1 MTRALSNETPRG
13 YVPRGD
19 SLVKRGPFLRSPESL
34 GDVIYELA
42 TQSLLV
48 RGAHIVLSPPSWDTS
63 VSGPRDTDK
72 HESWWGPW
80 PISTCFDAPLVP
92 RQASLAENAP
102 SFQGAWL
109 IPLRRL
115 QQLWPQ
121 SHVEVKDGVHSLIPR
136 NSISSFGG
144 NWPLRSVATRGPSA
158 R

>member
-102 SFQGAWL
+102 SFQGLEIVWYSSQNKVTLKPVA
-109 IPLRRL
+109 IPPLAEPASESLRKFYK
-115 QQLWPQ
+115 PNIEI
-121 SHVEVKDGVHSLIPR
+121 VIIMMD
-136 NSISSFGG
+136 
-144 NWPLRSVATRGPSA
+144 
-158 R
+158 